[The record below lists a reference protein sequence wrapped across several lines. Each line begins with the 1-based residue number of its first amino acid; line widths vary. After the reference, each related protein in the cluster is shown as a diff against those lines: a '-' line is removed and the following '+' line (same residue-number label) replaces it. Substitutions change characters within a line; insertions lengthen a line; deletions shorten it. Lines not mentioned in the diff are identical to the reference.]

1 MKTNSITLAIIIFVI
16 GYVFTKAADN
26 PINQIFEKYAG
37 KEGFTSVNIS
47 KDMFDM
53 FKDISKDEKNNKSMS
68 EVVDGLEGIKILTY
82 SPEHSKSKQ
91 KFDFYNEI
99 IKNIPISSYTS
110 LMDVNEENTTVKFLI
125 KKEGKTGKISEFLML
140 VSEEKEGTLIWITGA
155 LDLNKIK
162 KLSKDMNFK
171 EFEKLEKGEEK

>member
-1 MKTNSITLAIIIFVI
+1 MKTKSLITTVILLAFVLTFA
-16 GYVFTKAADN
+16 YSADN

-53 FKDISKDEKNNKSMS
+53 FKDLSEEGKDNKSIG
-68 EVVDGLEGIKILTY
+68 EAVDGLEGIKILTY
-82 SPEHSKSKQ
+82 SPEKTKSKN

-99 IKNIPISSYTS
+99 IKNIPLSGYSS
-110 LMDVNEENTTVKFLI
+110 LMDVNEGNTIVKFLI
-125 KKEGKTGKISEFLML
+125 RKETKGKISEFLML
-140 VSEEKEGTLIWITGA
+140 VSEDNGGTLIWITVD

-162 KLSKDMNFK
+162 RLSKDLNFK
-171 EFEKLEKGEEK
+171 EFEKLEKGGEK

>member
-1 MKTNSITLAIIIFVI
+1 MKINKITLAIIVFVI

-82 SPEHSKSKQ
+82 SPDKKKSKQ

-110 LMDVNEENTTVKFLI
+110 LMDVNEENTFVKFLI
-125 KKEGKTGKISEFLML
+125 KKDSKGKISEFLML
-140 VSEEKEGTLIWITGA
+140 VNEENEGTLIWITGE

-162 KLSKDMNFK
+162 KLSKDMN
-171 EFEKLEKGEEK
+171 